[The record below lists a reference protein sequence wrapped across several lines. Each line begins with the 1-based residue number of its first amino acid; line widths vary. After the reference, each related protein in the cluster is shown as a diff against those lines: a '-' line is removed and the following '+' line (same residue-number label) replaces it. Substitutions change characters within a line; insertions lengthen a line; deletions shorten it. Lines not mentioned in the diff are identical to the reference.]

1 METNGVKDEMRAYLE
16 LLQQGELTEIDLD
29 ALGSCLTE
37 AVRAMDENES
47 DAASGRMLRD
57 DLISEIVRLGR
68 AASALTDGITLF
80 ESGKLTEKLS
90 ACDTETLLNIRKKT
104 RAGFTRL
111 LRSNDMPRK
120 TVAPGITCRSLA
132 DYKLENERV

>member
-1 METNGVKDEMRAYLE
+1 METDGVKNEMRAYLE
-16 LLQQGELTEIDLD
+16 LLQKGELTEIDLD
-29 ALGSCLTE
+29 ALGVCLSE
-37 AVRAMDENES
+37 AVRVMDESES

-80 ESGKLTEKLS
+80 DSGKLTEKLS
-90 ACDTETLLNIRKKT
+90 ACDTETLLNIRKNT

-111 LRSNDMPRK
+111 LRSNDMPHK
-120 TVAPGITCRSLA
+120 TLAPGISGVGLA